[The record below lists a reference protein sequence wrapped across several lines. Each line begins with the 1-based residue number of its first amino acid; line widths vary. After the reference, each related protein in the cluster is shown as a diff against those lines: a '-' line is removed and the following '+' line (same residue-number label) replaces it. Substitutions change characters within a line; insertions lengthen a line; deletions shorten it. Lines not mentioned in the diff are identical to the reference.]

1 LQEKANRLP
10 AFVIEG
16 IARGLA
22 DEWDAGRQPVTT
34 ERAEEIKNA
43 IHGPLMA
50 TIDAIDR
57 NGTAEEIQRRLNALI
72 AAYERI

>member
-1 LQEKANRLP
+1 
-10 AFVIEG
+10 
-16 IARGLA
+16 
-22 DEWDAGRQPVTT
+22 
-34 ERAEEIKNA
+34 
-43 IHGPLMA
+43 MA